1 MKQERAKA
9 AKQRLRPVLE
19 QNDPPTIGTAAGVK
33 YDKPNRAPFIF
44 FFSVFM
50 VPLPHPDLGLV
61 QSRHRTVF
69 GLSLV
74 HTFLMLCILVQ
85 YYVYPTKRIRQ
96 SQPGWARPW
105 SLMSLESGV

>member
-1 MKQERAKA
+1 MT
-9 AKQRLRPVLE
+9 
-19 QNDPPTIGTAAGVK
+19 PPAIVTAAGVK
-33 YDKPNRAPFIF
+33 YDKPNRAPFF
-44 FFSVFM
+44 FFVALFL
-50 VPLPHPDLGLV
+50 VPLPPPGLGLV

-69 GLSLV
+69 ALSLV
-74 HTFLMLCILVQ
+74 HTFSMMCILVQ